1 MTERLV
7 KRLII
12 LSAGLVTSLIVANLS
27 ALKIWSAF
35 GVPVDAG
42 ILIFPLSY
50 ITGDLL
56 AEFYGE
62 KTADFVALIA
72 AFFGLLTLGVLNLAW
87 LLPDYPGADN
97 SGFDVLASM
106 AGRIFLASIVSFLLG
121 QISNNRLFE
130 LVRGKG
136 KKSAAMIDL
145 DPPQKITDKNF
156 MVAFARRA
164 LVSSGAAHA
173 VDAIIFEVIAFYGK
187 LPIADFVVQISFAYI
202 AGLTLELLIFPV
214 TYLLAYKGHSTP

>member
-1 MTERLV
+1 MV

-35 GVPVDAG
+35 GIPVDAG

-72 AFFGLLTLGVLNLAW
+72 AIFGVVTLGVLNLAR
-87 LLPDYPGADN
+87 LLPDYPGVDN
-97 SGFDVLASM
+97 RGFYVLASM
-106 AGRIFLASIVSFLLG
+106 AGRIFFASIVSFLLG
-121 QISNNRLFE
+121 QVANNRVFE
-130 LVRGKG
+130 LVRN
-136 KKSAAMIDL
+136 KSKMSAMIDL
-145 DPPQKITDKNF
+145 DPPQKITDLKF
-156 MVAFARRA
+156 MAAFAKRA
-164 LVSSGAAHA
+164 LVSSSAAHA
-173 VDAIIFEVIAFYGK
+173 VDAVIFEVVAFYGK
-187 LPIADFVVQISFAYI
+187 LPIADFLMQVVVAYV
-202 AGLTLELLIFPV
+202 AGLALELLIFPA
-214 TYLLAYKGHSTP
+214 TYFIAYKGHSAS